1 MQKQIAI
8 VTGGFGGIGKAV
20 TERLALDGFDVI
32 AVDCDE
38 SKIPSFKEYFEAKGL
53 LVDFYIADISTKT
66 GVDSAVNYV
75 LDKYKTVDV
84 LVNNAGI
91 DLYCL
96 LSDTTDKQWNNIM
109 NCNLYSCFSMSR
121 AVIDTMV
128 TNQSGCIIN
137 ISSIWGSSGA
147 CMESVY
153 AATKGAIAS
162 LSKSL
167 SKELGPSNIRV
178 NYISP
183 GIIDTAMNADWTKE
197 ELDEIIE
204 QIPLGR
210 IGLPEEVADGVSY
223 LAHATY
229 VTGQELAINGGWYM

>member
-1 MQKQIAI
+1 
-8 VTGGFGGIGKAV
+8 
-20 TERLALDGFDVI
+20 
-32 AVDCDE
+32 
-38 SKIPSFKEYFEAKGL
+38 
-53 LVDFYIADISTKT
+53 
-66 GVDSAVNYV
+66 
-75 LDKYKTVDV
+75 
-84 LVNNAGI
+84 
-91 DLYCL
+91 
-96 LSDTTDKQWNNIM
+96 
-109 NCNLYSCFSMSR
+109 
-121 AVIDTMV
+121 
-128 TNQSGCIIN
+128 
-137 ISSIWGSSGA
+137 
-147 CMESVY
+147 MESVY